1 MLFQSYTIH
10 CTHLCKI
17 LEKRKKKKKQCTAAF
32 VQRSAAKDVSD
43 RDFQRD
49 RVGSVP
55 RQARLL

>member
-1 MLFQSYTIH
+1 MQNFG
-10 CTHLCKI
+10 
-17 LEKRKKKKKQCTAAF
+17 EKEKKKKQCTAAF